1 MKKAVLFDLDGTM
14 WDAVPRFL
22 TVYNAVLT
30 AHPAAGPLLTLEKLR
45 SFMGKNRRELARAV
59 FPLAEEGEQDRLIG
73 ICFEEEVRE
82 LALHHATPYPH
93 LREVLEGLS
102 REYTLAVV
110 SNCQSGYIEL
120 FFDTMGVGEYFADHE
135 CADTGLSKGENIRLV
150 LERNGIDR
158 AVYLGDTQSDMEA
171 ADRAGIPFIHAAYGF
186 GRPDRE
192 TPAIKDLSE
201 LPAMVSALLGE

>member
-22 TVYNAVLT
+22 TVYNAVL
-30 AHPAAGPLLTLEKLR
+30 AVHPAAGPLLTLEKLR

-59 FPLAEEGEQDRLIG
+59 FPLADEGEQDRLIG

-93 LREVLEGLS
+93 LREVLEELS

-120 FFDTMGVGEYFADHE
+120 FFDTMGVGEYFTDHE

-171 ADRAGIPFIHAAYGF
+171 ADRAGIPFVHAAYGF
-186 GRPDRE
+186 GCPDRE
-192 TPAIKDLSE
+192 TTAITDLSE
-201 LPAMVSALLGE
+201 LPAMVSVLLGE